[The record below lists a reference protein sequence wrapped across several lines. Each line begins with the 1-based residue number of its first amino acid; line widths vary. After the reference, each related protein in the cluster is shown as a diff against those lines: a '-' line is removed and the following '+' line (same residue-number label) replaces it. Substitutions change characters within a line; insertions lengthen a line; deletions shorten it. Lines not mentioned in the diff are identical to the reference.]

1 MKNRACQKGVGSV
14 DGAQSIWTNAKNA
27 KKLFVK
33 SVDQVVVVTP
43 RHLHIITK
51 GSLLEI
57 TVQVAGLGDGYS
69 SSVCGLS
76 LNP

>member
-1 MKNRACQKGVGSV
+1 MDVAL
-14 DGAQSIWTNAKNA
+14 SIWTNAKNA

-33 SVDQVVVVTP
+33 SVDQAVVVTP

-69 SSVCGLS
+69 SSNSGLS